1 MQIIG
6 INQRIALAEAQ
17 QSLREGDFVFVR
29 VLKNLGGGN
38 YSVSFAGGR
47 FNVLSERALS
57 AGETFRAQV
66 SFLEGKVLLTPE
78 KSLQA
83 FEGAALL
90 SGFGLA
96 ADGVGERIL
105 QFLTQSGARLDAA
118 LMQKARRLAQKFK
131 GREAAAA
138 EAVLA
143 LEEKGIDSDSLA
155 LDALMDFVDGG
166 AGGRGAFDFAGEG
179 KSGDEKSGEGK
190 SGSAPAEIDCGQ
202 IAAEL
207 KRYFK
212 FILESAALRGD
223 DSGSEIKDEGSFL
236 AFFNQKAGTSNSA
249 KRKGWLFFPFE
260 IENAREDSILGRGG
274 VVRLY
279 SDFEKK
285 ITEKMIVN
293 FKGYGGNIFFALY
306 FEKGKNVSAIHL
318 CADGKSFEEKL
329 KASLGLLKAAFGESV
344 KTEIIPYESFS
355 PFGVKDAPVYGV
367 EAFA

>member
-1 MQIIG
+1 M
-6 INQRIALAEAQ
+6 
-17 QSLREGDFVFVR
+17 REGDFVFVR

-66 SFLEGKVLLTPE
+66 SFLDGKVLLTPE

-105 QFLTQSGARLDAA
+105 QFLTQSGAKLDAA

-166 AGGRGAFDFAGEG
+166 AGGRGAFDLADDG
-179 KSGDEKSGEGK
+179 KSGEGK
-190 SGSAPAEIDCGQ
+190 SSSAPAEIDCGQ

-236 AFFNQKAGTSNSA
+236 AFFNQKAGASNSA
-249 KRKGWLFFPFE
+249 KGKGWLFFPFE

-274 VVRLY
+274 VIRLY

-285 ITEKMIVN
+285 VTEKMIVN

-306 FEKGKNVSAIHL
+306 FEKDKSVSAIHL
-318 CADGKSFEEKL
+318 CADGKSLEEKL
-329 KASLGLLKAAFGESV
+329 KASLGLLKAAFGGSV
-344 KTEIIPYESFS
+344 KAEIIPYENFS

>member
-105 QFLTQSGARLDAA
+105 QFLTQSGAKLDAA

-166 AGGRGAFDFAGEG
+166 AGGREAFDFADDG
-179 KSGDEKSGEGK
+179 KSGEGK
-190 SGSAPAEIDCGQ
+190 SDAAPPEIDCGQ

-212 FILESAALRGD
+212 FILESAALRGEG
-223 DSGSEIKDEGSFL
+223 SGSEIKDEGSFL
-236 AFFNQKAGTSNSA
+236 AFFNQKAGASNSA

-274 VVRLY
+274 VIRLY

-285 ITEKMIVN
+285 VTEKMIVN

-306 FEKGKNVSAIHL
+306 FEKDKSVSAIHL
-318 CADGKSFEEKL
+318 CAGGKSLEEKL
-329 KASLGLLKAAFGESV
+329 KASLGLLKAAFGGSV
-344 KTEIIPYESFS
+344 KAEIIPYENFS

>member
-202 IAAEL
+202 IAVEL

-212 FILESAALRGD
+212 FILESAALRGEN
-223 DSGSEIKDEGSFL
+223 SGSEIKDEGSFL
-236 AFFNQKAGTSNSA
+236 AFFNQKAGASNSA

-285 ITEKMIVN
+285 VTEKMIVN

-318 CADGKSFEEKL
+318 CADGKSLEEKL

-344 KTEIIPYESFS
+344 KTEIIPYENFS